1 MRFVVCIATAAL
13 WSQLAAAETI
23 ERRADASPSGEVEI
37 VNVAGDVR
45 VIGWDRPQVQVKADL
60 DSDVEELEFEPHDDH
75 TLIKVKWP
83 HGDAGGGSSSLI
95 VHVPRDSSVMVK
107 TVSASQKLENVRG
120 EQRLQSV
127 SGEIETQIWDED
139 FQAKSVSGQI
149 RASGHGE
156 EGSARVTNVSGGV
169 QLDRI
174 AGDIDVNTVNG
185 EIEIRGAQGERV
197 RLKTTNGG
205 IRFEGALS
213 SQARLEAEAING
225 AIVANLH
232 GKIDASFDIETFNG
246 AIDNCFGPKPQRT
259 SEYAPGNA
267 LRFEEGKGSARV
279 RIKTLNGA
287 VNLCRKP

>member
-23 ERRADASPSGEVEI
+23 ERKADASPSGEVEI

-60 DSDVEELEFEPHDDH
+60 DSDVEELEFEAQGDR
-75 TLIKVKWP
+75 TVIKVKWP
-83 HGDAGGGSSSLI
+83 RGDAGGGSSSLA

-107 TVSASQKLENVRG
+107 TVSASQMLENVRG

-127 SGEIETQIWDED
+127 SGEIETQVWDED
-139 FQAKSVSGQI
+139 FQAKSVSGRI
-149 RASGHGE
+149 RASGHGNQ
-156 EGSARVTNVSGGV
+156 GSARVTNVSGGV

-174 AGDIDVNTVNG
+174 AGDIDVSTVNG
-185 EIEIRGAQGERV
+185 EIHIRGAQVERV
-197 RLKTTNGG
+197 RLKTTNGA
-205 IRFEGALS
+205 INFEAALLPE
-213 SQARLEAEAING
+213 ARIEAEAING
-225 AIVANLH
+225 TVVANLR

-246 AIDNCFGPKPQRT
+246 DIDNCFGPKPQRT
-259 SEYAPGNA
+259 SEYAPGSA
-267 LRFEEGKGSARV
+267 LRFEEGGGDARV